1 MLAFLV
7 LWSFS
12 FLQPQVISDVYR
24 KKFYTQIPPTWI
36 PPKQKLELVKKTR
49 QHLEKEWVINQV
61 RIENVLPK
69 KEIQALK
76 CHPPFT
82 MKITQADKEKKSSK
96 KQEKK
101 LLLTF
106 LLIVYPR
113 SYRSII
119 EDPLEPPPVDY
130 LGSTKLLAFYFYKA
144 QKKKPKNKIQKKMEK
159 EICDIFYLKQ

>member
-1 MLAFLV
+1 MLTFLM

-49 QHLEKEWVINQV
+49 QHLEKQWVINQV
-61 RIENVLPK
+61 KIENVLPK

-76 CHPPFT
+76 CHPPFS
-82 MKITQADKEKKSSK
+82 MKITQKKTEKQSAK
-96 KQEKK
+96 KK
-101 LLLTF
+101 LLITF

-113 SYRSII
+113 SYRNII
-119 EDPLEPPPVDY
+119 EDPLEPPPIDY
-130 LGSTKLLAFYFYKA
+130 LGSTKLLAFYFYND

-159 EICDIFYLKQ
+159 KISDIFYLKQ

>member
-1 MLAFLV
+1 MLAFLI
-7 LWSFS
+7 LYSFS

-49 QHLEKEWVINQV
+49 QHLEKKWVINQV
-61 RIENVLPK
+61 KIENVLPK

-76 CHPPFT
+76 CHPPFS
-82 MKITQADKEKKSSK
+82 MKITQKKTEKQSTNK
-96 KQEKK
+96 KKK

-119 EDPLEPPPVDY
+119 EDPLEPPPIDY
-130 LGSTKLLAFYFYKA
+130 LGSTKLLAFYFYNA
-144 QKKKPKNKIQKKMEK
+144 QKKKPKNKMRKKMEK
-159 EICDIFYLKQ
+159 EISDIFYLKQ